1 LAPPCYTLYCFFTQ
15 VVGATEF
22 DRVSNA
28 RGTSDSKPRT
38 LASAAIILIWL
49 PTDSLNQLSSSA
61 IAVPMSFKR
70 PGDKQAMDKHCTS
83 VLAFEKTESQGFFLT
98 DGTWVNKTIM
108 KDWPIQGDKHKKV
121 PTGLAAEKKKI
132 ATELIQ
138 RLTDMHRWTGRQVII
153 A

>member
-1 LAPPCYTLYCFFTQ
+1 
-15 VVGATEF
+15 
-22 DRVSNA
+22 
-28 RGTSDSKPRT
+28 
-38 LASAAIILIWL
+38 
-49 PTDSLNQLSSSA
+49 
-61 IAVPMSFKR
+61 MSFKR

>member
-1 LAPPCYTLYCFFTQ
+1 M
-15 VVGATEF
+15 
-22 DRVSNA
+22 SNA